1 MYLFNAFVLLL
12 NSQIRYK
19 SLDKSKSCN
28 QLFTT
33 IDDIDYGDDIA
44 SIPIPIY
51 NNNNV
56 SITNIV
62 NTFDEKY
69 YKKLSGYDERYDN
82 TIEQFIYDKLLLNKI
97 DGFLK
102 NKNLL
107 DRLIKII
114 KQRNESL
121 NETLNETLNKESN
134 NSSMIYH
141 QYESDIFEQ
150 IRQYNNDNRNKSA
163 LTHDILAGGLLN
175 DW

>member
-12 NSQIRYK
+12 NSQIYYK
-19 SLDKSKSCN
+19 SLEKSKSCN
-28 QLFTT
+28 KLFTI

-51 NNNNV
+51 NNNV

-62 NTFDEKY
+62 NSFDEKY
-69 YKKLSGYDERYDN
+69 YKKLNGYDERYEN
-82 TIEQFIYDKLLLNKI
+82 TIEQFINDKLLLNKI
-97 DGFLK
+97 EGFFK

-121 NETLNETLNKESN
+121 NETLNKESN

-141 QYESDIFEQ
+141 QYESNIFEQ
-150 IRQYNNDNRNKSA
+150 IIQYNNDNRNKSA
-163 LTHDILAGGLLN
+163 LTYDILAGGLLN

>member
-12 NSQIRYK
+12 NSQIYYK
-19 SLDKSKSCN
+19 SLEKSKSCN
-28 QLFTT
+28 KLFTI

-44 SIPIPIY
+44 SLPIPIY
-51 NNNNV
+51 NNNV

-69 YKKLSGYDERYDN
+69 YKKLNGYDERYEN
-82 TIEQFIYDKLLLNKI
+82 TIEQFINDKLLLNKI
-97 DGFLK
+97 EGFFK

-121 NETLNETLNKESN
+121 DETMNKGSN
-134 NSSMIYH
+134 NSSMVYH

-150 IRQYNNDNRNKSA
+150 IRQYNNDNRNKSE